1 MIDRQSKN
9 GLQSSVIAMASW
21 TSSLCLALY
30 IETYERERERG
41 SLIAMASN
49 LIKSEGLQPRSNV
62 QALSGFI
69 ELYPSCWCNVL
80 LILVMYLY
88 NTYILYI

>member
-30 IETYERERERG
+30 IETYEREREREPN
-41 SLIAMASN
+41 SD
-49 LIKSEGLQPRSNV
+49 GLQPN
-62 QALSGFI
+62 
-69 ELYPSCWCNVL
+69 
-80 LILVMYLY
+80 
-88 NTYILYI
+88 